1 MNPDKKDF
9 SPRVHYFIFF
19 SIILGFNYLLSKY
32 QFFITEGWFETF
44 AVYAN
49 SGIDIYKDY
58 NYFLPPL
65 TVSIFS
71 GFINLFGLD
80 FISLRYFFALIHVLN
95 FYIIFLV
102 LQKRTNIDSAII
114 GSLLTFF
121 LIINNPAFIAKDY
134 HTIVSLLVA
143 LLIYVLPFG
152 DENKKIN
159 NKTPIY
165 IGLLI
170 GLLILTKHNIGVIFG
185 FSIFLYINLILFSNK
200 YRLSEFIKIN
210 LYLFVSL
217 FAILLSFTTFISPS
231 WLSVFS
237 FDTPK
242 GSIYT
247 ILFRFILDPTNRKI
261 IFVSL
266 LFTVLIYIFY
276 FLVKSYK
283 YKFVTFLNYY
293 LASIASFFRITDY
306 QIGRSNMFL
315 FLVLAF
321 MVAIFILFKLK
332 IAILYMF
339 ALSWPL
345 LRLLKSNTKNDVLF
359 CIPLYTLAYCGT
371 TTAGFNSV
379 SLEILLALFFAELIF
394 ILRELCIS
402 SKDNYNLRNFLA
414 PIIFVTFTFGATKLV
429 NPSYNWWGLKTNSI
443 VDNIQNERSFKSG
456 YFKHIHMDKFT
467 YDILN
472 YADNNDINNLLA
484 TPSIP
489 LFNLLSEKK
498 SEFSLLYW
506 YDVTTLKSQEKTVN
520 KLWDSPPK
528 DIFMLKVPDYVHA
541 GHYSLIKKNNF
552 LPPKEIENIVIKKF
566 ITGEYVIDF
575 ARANIN
581 YETCDDEFITN
592 YIPSCNLDQDNGLI
606 FYVSIENSRYFN
618 DVIKKCER
626 THQCKI
632 ENTYLL
638 DKSYVFEMV
647 VANQYWYKE
656 LIENGKALH
665 VNNKKFHIFYSL
677 IKVNN

>member
-1 MNPDKKDF
+1 MTRKINLSFPYLILLAI
-9 SPRVHYFIFF
+9 VLIFNF
-19 SIILGFNYLLSKY
+19 LLSKY

-58 NYFLPPL
+58 DYFLPPL

-71 GFINLFGLD
+71 GLINFFGLD
-80 FISLRYFFALIHVLN
+80 FISFRYIFALFHALN
-95 FYIIFLV
+95 VYIIFFI
-102 LQKRTNIDSAII
+102 LQRYTNTYSAAI

-121 LIINNPAFIAKDY
+121 LIINNPAFLAKDY
-134 HTIVSLLVA
+134 HTIVSLLVS
-143 LLIYVLPFG
+143 LLILVLPYRN
-152 DENKKIN
+152 ENKKID

-165 IGLLI
+165 IGLLV

-185 FSIFLYINLILFSNK
+185 LSIFLYLNLILFSNK
-200 YRLSEFIKIN
+200 HQLSESLKIN
-210 LYLFVSL
+210 LYLFISL
-217 FAILLSFTTFISPS
+217 FAVLSSFTTFVSPS
-231 WLSVFS
+231 WLSIFS
-237 FDTPK
+237 LDTPK
-242 GSIYT
+242 GLIHT

-261 IFVSL
+261 IFVSI
-266 LFTVLIYIFY
+266 LFIALIYIFY
-276 FLVKSYK
+276 FLLKSYK

-293 LASIASFFRITDY
+293 LASIALFFRITDY
-306 QIGRSNMFL
+306 QAGRANMFL
-315 FLVLAF
+315 FLVLTFIA
-321 MVAIFILFKLK
+321 AIFILFKLK
-332 IAILYMF
+332 ISILFVF

-394 ILRELCIS
+394 TIRQLCIT

-414 PIIFVTFTFGATKLV
+414 PVIFITLTFGVTKLV

-456 YFKHIHMDKFT
+456 YFKNIHMDKFT

-472 YADNNDINNLLA
+472 YADNNDLNNLLT

-489 LFNLLSEKK
+489 LFHLLTEKK

-506 YDVTTLKSQEKTVN
+506 YDVTTLKSQEKTAN
-520 KLWDSPPK
+520 ILLESPPRN
-528 DIFMLKVPDYVHA
+528 IFMLKVPDYVHA

-552 LPPKEIENIVIKKF
+552 LPPKAIENIVTKKY
-566 ITGEYVIDF
+566 IAGEYDIDF

-581 YETCDDEFITN
+581 YELCDDEFITN
-592 YIPSCNLDQDNGLI
+592 YISSCNLQENSNLI
-606 FYVSIENSRYFN
+606 FYVSIEKSKYFN
-618 DVIKKCER
+618 ELIKKCER
-626 THQCKI
+626 THQCKTVD
-632 ENTYLL
+632 TYLL
-638 DKSYVFEMV
+638 DKKYVHEMI

-656 LIENGKALH
+656 LIENGKAMH
-665 VNNKKFHIFYSL
+665 INNKEFYSFYSL
-677 IKVNN
+677 KK